1 MPTPHAVCL
10 LGFSAFERD
19 ALAAQF
25 RLALHRQPAYRLVES
40 LESARFAVVDG
51 DVSRVVDAVEQA
63 GRCADAV
70 FVGHRAPPAALAR
83 LARPIDALSVLREL
97 DTALLLS
104 LRPAPGPLAGGT
116 ADTAT
121 SSSAASD
128 DHARTEPS
136 ALFESPSL
144 SALADLFPDRQPSV
158 QAPAPAPDAAAL
170 IVDDSEIACRFLQQ
184 RLAALGISAKAVTTS
199 QAAMAH
205 LAQHP
210 VQLAL
215 LDIDLG
221 DASEADGL
229 SLCQHIKR
237 HLRPAPL
244 VALVTAHT
252 SSTDRVR
259 GSLAGC
265 DAHLGKPLQA
275 DELAALVARLHKAEP
290 RRRRAKPLA

>member
-25 RLALHRQPAYRLVES
+25 RLAFHRQPAYRLVDA
-40 LESARFAVVDG
+40 LEEARFVVVDG
-51 DVSRVVDAVEQA
+51 DAPGV
-63 GRCADAV
+63 ADAV
-70 FVGHRAPPAALAR
+70 ARAGRSGDAVFIGHRAPAGALAH
-83 LARPIDALSVLREL
+83 LARPIDAMSLLREL

-104 LRPAPGPLAGGT
+104 LAPARGPSAHGAPAHLAPT
-116 ADTAT
+116 DE
-121 SSSAASD
+121 
-128 DHARTEPS
+128 HARTEPAALS
-136 ALFESPSL
+136 AGTAL
-144 SALADLFPDRQPSV
+144 SALADLFPDRQ
-158 QAPAPAPDAAAL
+158 AAEPMASEPFDAL

-184 RLAALGISAKAVTTS
+184 RLAQLGVQAQTVTTS

-210 VQLAL
+210 VRLAL
-215 LDIDLG
+215 LDIELG
-221 DASEADGL
+221 DASEHDGL

-237 HLRPAPL
+237 HVSPAP
-244 VALVTAHT
+244 VIALVTAHA

-265 DAHLGKPLQA
+265 DAFLAKPLRA
-275 DELAALVARLHKAEP
+275 DELAAVVSRLRRLEP
-290 RRRRAKPLA
+290 RRQPARPHA